1 MGFISQYILPKTVDF
16 DTALQKQA
24 LLVTKLVSHIN
35 TAYELND
42 VTALSHITNDT
53 EHARQL
59 KSQNMQELLDILILP
74 YDKESL
80 YRMITQLDWIA
91 LSVKHFRLE
100 IEVYDLHSLEDY
112 LPIATQLLNMSN
124 LLEEG
129 IALLPQ
135 QNLRLISDN
144 IDQILD
150 LYDEVVSNC
159 AQTSAQLLKLDDY
172 IQIIRHKDMIL
183 QLKEIAKRI
192 HIAANTLEDM
202 AIKIV

>member
-35 TAYELND
+35 TACELND

-53 EHARQL
+53 EQARKL
-59 KSQNMQELLDILILP
+59 KSQNMQELLDVLILP

-91 LSVKHFRLE
+91 LSIKHFRLE

-112 LPIATQLLNMSN
+112 LPIATQLLSMSN

-135 QNLRLISDN
+135 QNLKLISDN

-150 LYDEVVSNC
+150 LYDEVVSSC

>member
-35 TAYELND
+35 TACELND

-53 EHARQL
+53 EQARKL
-59 KSQNMQELLDILILP
+59 KSQNMQELLDVLILP

-112 LPIATQLLNMSN
+112 LPIATQLLTMSN

-135 QNLRLISDN
+135 QNLKLISDN

-150 LYDEVVSNC
+150 LYDEVVSSC

>member
-1 MGFISQYILPKTVDF
+1 MGFISQYILPKTVNF

-35 TAYELND
+35 TACELND

>member
-35 TAYELND
+35 TACELND

-53 EHARQL
+53 EQARKL
-59 KSQNMQELLDILILP
+59 KSQNMQELLDVLILP

-135 QNLRLISDN
+135 QNLKLISDN

-150 LYDEVVSNC
+150 LYDEVVSSC